1 MNYLIVITLKK
12 YLLVDTYKI
21 HIHISILML
30 YKSVW
35 KENESMHANT
45 RKRTTMQNKPN
56 LGQIFAVVNLEL
68 ENVVRDG

>member
-1 MNYLIVITLKK
+1 M
-12 YLLVDTYKI
+12 LVDTYR
-21 HIHISILML
+21 IHISILML

-56 LGQIFAVVNLEL
+56 LGQIFAVVVNLEL